1 MEFDAVIRGRH
12 SVRDFDGKP
21 VPQKDIRAIV
31 EEAGLAPSWADSQP
45 WRVYVATGKVAE
57 QIRAAHEE
65 ADAAGRRGHSD
76 VPVTHRVDWGAQ
88 SRSNMSDF
96 GSQTRTLD
104 VDAGFSSQERV
115 QREDAGQAD
124 QGSPSPMGLTN
135 SRLFNAGTIVYLTL
149 QQKMT
154 SWNLLDLGA
163 FEEALA
169 LSAKN
174 HGYDT
179 MIAYEFVRYPQEVR
193 PVLGIP
199 EDEALVIGLGIG
211 HATDAPINSLR
222 ARRMPVDE
230 YLTIRG

>member
-21 VPQKDIRAIV
+21 VPEEDIRAIV
-31 EEAGLAPSWADSQP
+31 EEAGLAPSWADTQP

-57 QIRAAHEE
+57 QIRDAHKNAV
-65 ADAAGRRGHSD
+65 ADGVGGKAD
-76 VPVTHRVDWGAQ
+76 IPITHRTTWGEQ
-88 SRSNMSDF
+88 PRTNMADF
-96 GSQTRTLD
+96 GRQNRGLPM
-104 VDAGFSSQERV
+104 
-115 QREDAGQAD
+115 RE
-124 QGSPSPMGLTN
+124 TN
-135 SRLFNAGTIVYLTL
+135 TRLFNAGTVIYLTL
-149 QQKMT
+149 QQQFNA
-154 SWNLLDLGA
+154 WNLLDLGA

-179 MIAYEFVRYPQEVR
+179 VVAYEFVRYPQEVK

-211 HATDAPINSLR
+211 HATDAPINSLK
-222 ARRMPVDE
+222 ARRMPVDR